1 VPSDQFFYD
10 DDNADGRNGGLVA
23 KESAGDNAAP
33 LSISEIS
40 NLLKRTVEDRFGFV
54 RLRGELSGVKRAA
67 SGHLYC
73 ALKDDKAL
81 IDGVMWKGGAQ
92 RLAFRP
98 EDGIEVIA
106 TGKLTT
112 YPGRSKYQIVIESM
126 EIAGEGAL
134 LALLEKLR
142 LRLAAEG
149 LFAPE
154 RKRALP
160 FLPQVIGVVTS
171 PTGAVIRD
179 ILHRLADR
187 FPSQVLVWPVLVQ
200 GEGAAKQIANAVRGF
215 SEIQPGGPVP
225 RPDLVI
231 VARGGGSIEDL
242 WSFNEEIVVRAVA
255 ESTIPV
261 ISAVGHDTDTTLCD
275 YAADRRAP
283 TPTAAAEMAVP
294 VRSEIASQIDELAL
308 RMRRCALR
316 PVTLGRERLE
326 ARVQRLPKPDAILAG
341 KAQKL
346 DELSERLRRG
356 LRDEAAAKRE
366 ALNHVAG
373 KLSLPLLRH
382 RVQSCAKDLER
393 AGLTPRLLTQRLAHA
408 RQGFAPSDRVLPQLD
423 PRLPLQR
430 GYALVK
436 SAAGTALTSR
446 EAAQREGN
454 LVIEFR
460 DGELAVVAGEGAA
473 PPAPPTSPAAPPPP
487 RKAPPRKAPPRP
499 APVTPR
505 QDDLFGS

>member
-1 VPSDQFFYD
+1 MPSSQFF
-10 DDNADGRNGGLVA
+10 DDNDDARSGGLVA
-23 KESAGDNAAP
+23 KETAGDNAAP

-73 ALKDDKAL
+73 ALKDDKAV

-98 EDGIEVIA
+98 EDGVEVIA

-112 YPGRSKYQIVIESM
+112 YPGRSKYQIVIETM

-142 LRLAAEG
+142 ARLAAEG

-154 RKRALP
+154 RKRPLP

-187 FPSQVLVWPVLVQ
+187 FPSRVLVWPVLVQ
-200 GEGAAKQIANAVRGF
+200 GEGAAAQVAGAVRGF
-215 SEIQPGGPVP
+215 SAIQPGGPIP

-242 WSFNEEIVVRAVA
+242 WSFNEEVVVRAVA

-261 ISAVGHDTDTTLCD
+261 ISAVGHETDTTLCD
-275 YAADRRAP
+275 HAADRRAP

-294 VRSEIASQIDELAL
+294 VRFELSAQLADLAL
-308 RMRRCALR
+308 RKRKCALR
-316 PVTLGRERLE
+316 PVMLGRERLE
-326 ARVQRLPKPDAILAG
+326 ARVQRLPKPEAILAAR
-341 KAQKL
+341 AQRL

-356 LRDEAAAKRE
+356 LRDEAAAKGR
-366 ALNHVAG
+366 ALQQVAG
-373 KLSLPLLRH
+373 RLSLPLLRH
-382 RVQSCAKDLER
+382 RVQLCDER
-393 AGLTPRLLTQRLAHA
+393 LGRIGLAPRLLERRWALARDA
-408 RQGFAPSDRVLPQLD
+408 LAPTARVLPQLD

-436 SAAGTALTSR
+436 SPDGAALTSK
-446 EAAQREGN
+446 EAAAAQNR

-460 DGELAVVAGEGAA
+460 DGELSVLREGQTSP
-473 PPAPPTSPAAPPPP
+473 PPASRKPA
-487 RKAPPRKAPPRP
+487 RP
-499 APVTPR
+499 ARAPSR
-505 QDDLFGS
+505 QGDLF